1 MIGGMRKFAKSKW
14 AAVVLFIPLVIALG
28 MFIPDTF
35 NGSGLSGGVL
45 SRIGGR
51 EVKVTDVDRDVQ
63 RLIDET
69 RLQEGRNISQ
79 ADAAREGQVGAI
91 INDLEVRNTLLAYA
105 DKVGIKASAESL
117 KPYLE
122 RNKILVNEFGKLS
135 RDAILY
141 QAGQR
146 RQTTKEFEAFI
157 RDFLTQDYIRS
168 AASAAL
174 TTPDVLSQPLINFQG
189 EGRTFR
195 LAQVGNAAI
204 AKPADPTD
212 AEIQAW
218 YDKNKANFQQ
228 PERRRISVLTYSP
241 EDFLDKVE
249 MTDEQ
254 LKAEYEKRIAQYST
268 PETRTLAEFIALD
281 RNAVQSFIDLTA
293 QGISPEQAMAQTPS
307 ITRSER
313 AVKPEDIAEQDL
325 RELIFGASNR
335 SALEVGKVYSQPV
348 RMQENEPWKAL
359 MVAAVTPGIPTP
371 LEQIK
376 DRVRR
381 DVTINEAIGLYE
393 KSADPFLDAAGQP
406 LEDMAKQFG
415 IPVIQLAP
423 VDAQARTQTGDQ
435 AQLLVQNQ
443 DSLLQLFALSPGN
456 MTNVVEGDNVR
467 TMFRLDEVIAPYILP
482 LDEVKDR
489 IKLTIMN
496 EKVMAAANK
505 AADTMVAAVKAGA
518 TFEKAAADAKLT
530 LAPQPITLLRAMMAQ
545 AATRIDPS
553 VLTGVFA
560 LKAGETAV
568 VHARDGGPWVA
579 TIDKIEPITP
589 EISQMLRAQLQG
601 EMTRS
606 ITQDL
611 NETFVLGLRSEV
623 EFKRDEAAVEKY
635 VQSMIGDKAQP

>member
-51 EVKVTDVDRDVQ
+51 EVKVADVDRDVQ
-63 RLIDET
+63 RLIDEV

-157 RDFLTQDYIRS
+157 RDFLTQDYIRQ

-174 TTPDVLSQPLINFQG
+174 TTPDVLSQPWINFQG
-189 EGRTFR
+189 ESRTFR
-195 LAQVGNAAI
+195 LAQVGNAAM
-204 AKPADPTD
+204 AKPAEPTD
-212 AEIQAW
+212 AEVQAW
-218 YDKNKANFQQ
+218 YDAHKANFQQ

-249 MTDEQ
+249 LSDEQ

-268 PETRTLAEFIALD
+268 PETRTLVEFISLD
-281 RNAVQSFIDLTA
+281 RGALQSFIDLTA
-293 QGISPEQAMAQTPS
+293 QGITPEQALAQSPS
-307 ITRSER
+307 VSRTES
-313 AVKPEDIAEQDL
+313 AVKPDDVKDKDL
-325 RELIFGASNR
+325 RELVFTTA
-335 SALEVGKVYSQPV
+335 VGKVYSQPL
-348 RMQENEPWKAL
+348 RLADNEPWKTV
-359 MVAAVTPGIPTP
+359 MVSAITPGIPTP

-376 DRVRR
+376 DKVRR
-381 DVTINEAIGLYE
+381 DVTFNDAVGLYE

-423 VDAQARTQTGDQ
+423 VDAQARTQFGEQ
-435 AQLLVQNQ
+435 AQLLTQNQ
-443 DSLLQLFALSPGN
+443 DSLQQLFALSPGA

-496 EKVMAAANK
+496 EKVMEAANK
-505 AADTMVAAVKAGA
+505 AADSMVAAVKAGA
-518 TFEKAAADAKLT
+518 TFEKAAADTKLT
-530 LAPQPITLLRAMMAQ
+530 LAPQPITLLRAMMSQ
-545 AATRIDPS
+545 AATRIDPA
-553 VLTGVFA
+553 VLNGVFA

-568 VHARDGGPWVA
+568 VHGRDGGPWVA

-589 EISQMLRAQLQG
+589 EISQMLRAQVQG
-601 EMTRS
+601 EITQS
-606 ITQDL
+606 ITRDL
-611 NETFVLGLRSEV
+611 NETFVYGLRSEV
-623 EFKRDEAAVEKY
+623 DYKRDEAAVEKY
-635 VQSMIGDKAQP
+635 VQGMIGDKAQP